1 MDRGGPG
8 LAGPLTTL
16 LPSPHSQGARGNDG
30 QPGPAGPP
38 VSALH
43 RLGLAYLSPGERAG
57 AFHGPTAVLGLG
69 GGGWREDG
77 EEDGEEG
84 EGEECFLP
92 ITLLR

>member
-43 RLGLAYLSPGERAG
+43 QSPGERAG
-57 AFHGPTAVLGLG
+57 AFRGPTAVLGL
-69 GGGWREDG
+69 GGWREDG
-77 EEDGEEG
+77 EEDG
-84 EGEECFLP
+84 
-92 ITLLR
+92 